1 MVEKVHRSCRANI
14 VHVIQAVSYCQNTVI
29 ARSPSLSCRATKQS
43 FPSCHAFTIGKIASS
58 AQVKKLSLL
67 AMTVFLILALTGCA
81 TMRYPTC
88 FKVEGKEFRE
98 FKDLDDDKAL
108 KVLALIYN
116 VQPVTYDDGVARRIA
131 IEEYQNLLSKR
142 RSRYVNDSGIFQ
154 IKYDKVSLK
163 SWTTED
169 LAKFYQSMYPKAA
182 CYYQDAAPELSE
194 KQNAERIV
202 YVTAVNAAAKELKRR
217 DSADQAMT
225 FAGQALAGALSI
237 ALAMI

>member
-1 MVEKVHRSCRANI
+1 MVEKVRCSCRDKAA
-14 VHVIQAVSYCQNTVI
+14 HVI
-29 ARSPSLSCRATKQS
+29 ARRPRLFASADEAICQLRKLIDCFVRAAP
-43 FPSCHAFTIGKIASS
+43 F
-58 AQVKKLSLL
+58 L
-67 AMTVFLILALTGCA
+67 AMTIFLCIALSGCA

-88 FKVEGKEFRE
+88 FKVEGKEFKE

-116 VQPVTYDDGVARRIA
+116 VQPVTYDDGVARSIA
-131 IEEYQNLLSKR
+131 IEEYQELLSKR
-142 RSRYVNDSGIFQ
+142 RSKYVVESGIFQ
-154 IKYDKVSLK
+154 IKYDKVDLR
-163 SWTTED
+163 SWTSED
-169 LAKFYQSMYPKAA
+169 LQKFYQSMYPKAA

-217 DSADQAMT
+217 NSTDQAMT
-225 FAGQALAGALSI
+225 VAGQLLAGVLSI